1 MGNEFKNAYD
11 QVTLSSE
18 ADARIRS
25 ALEAAQ
31 AKDGN
36 VIELHTGG
44 EHLMKR
50 KTRKISF
57 TTLIAAAAVL
67 ALSVT
72 AYAIGAHAGFFETI
86 FGDSGVDSTEAYETL
101 ADPDKPDGGMIT
113 VPAYERVSVDQE
125 KAEELVGAEVTDIN
139 KTFQLEGVTFTAE
152 SVVAD
157 ENGIGALTFTMSC
170 PDGFPLMEGQTGEM
184 GNMLRID
191 QDRGW
196 ISSTPYL
203 RLSDIDRPIN
213 DHVYLDSAAST
224 DTEKRLT
231 AYFYSP
237 VGLKKGDVVELVM
250 TEYLYN
256 GKEHTY
262 TDPST
267 GEERTMKDMDEVE
280 EHISFQVGDLVP
292 AVTLT
297 AEDGQTASVSP
308 MGVVLDDWYDNLH
321 DLSLTYTD
329 GSVYT
334 VLSPEVDNSQFGQLT
349 APDDFGAEGIEH
361 EEDDDGDG
369 VNDTV
374 YTEYPRDD
382 PAYEGMWRTMFV
394 FNRLVEPENVTS
406 VHVSGGIG
414 YTSRG
419 HEGELQPERTFV
431 P

>member
-1 MGNEFKNAYD
+1 MGNEFKSAFD
-11 QVTLSSE
+11 QVTLSRS
-18 ADARIRS
+18 ADERIRA
-25 ALEAAQ
+25 ALEAAL
-31 AKDGN
+31 AKEGK
-36 VIELHTGG
+36 VIELHAGG

-72 AYAIGAHAGFFETI
+72 AYAIGAHAGFFESI

-125 KAEELVGAEVTDIN
+125 KAEELVGAQVTDIN
-139 KTFQLEGVTFTAE
+139 KTFEMEGVTFTAE
-152 SVVAD
+152 SMVAD

-170 PDGFPLMEGQTGEM
+170 PDGFPRMEGYEGEM

-191 QDRGW
+191 EDRGW

-224 DTEKRLT
+224 DAEKHLT

-262 TDPST
+262 TDPFT
-267 GEERTMKDMDEVE
+267 GEEHTQKDMDEIE

-297 AEDGQTASVSP
+297 AEDGHTASVSP
-308 MGVVLDDWYDNLH
+308 MGIVLDDWYDGIH
-321 DLSLTYTD
+321 DLSLTYAD

-334 VLSPEVDNSQFGQLT
+334 VRGQNVDNTQFGQLT
-349 APDDFGAEGIEH
+349 SPNDLGAEGVEH

-369 VNDTV
+369 VNESI
-374 YTEYPRDD
+374 YTEYPLDD
-382 PAYEGMWRTMFV
+382 PAYEGMWRTTLV
-394 FNRLVEPENVTS
+394 FNRLVEPENVAS

-414 YTSRG
+414 YINRG
-419 HEGELQPERTFV
+419 HDGELQPDRTFV